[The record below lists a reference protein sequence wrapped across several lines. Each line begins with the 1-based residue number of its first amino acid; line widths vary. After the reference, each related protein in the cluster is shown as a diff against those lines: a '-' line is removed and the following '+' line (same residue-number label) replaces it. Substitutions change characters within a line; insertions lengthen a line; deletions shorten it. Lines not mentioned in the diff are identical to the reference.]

1 MKIHLIS
8 VLIILCYCCSSFAQV
23 EDPCAEDKRK
33 FCTDK
38 NPPEIQSCLLEQVKN
53 LSTICKEQVDRVSA
67 LRRSTGARGGG
78 GLSSFGGVS
87 GNFGL
92 MPSKQTVLSM
102 GGVFAP
108 ENDPSDISQKRVSLA
123 TPVWSNEKHST
134 SLSVGAGRI
143 DFNSKQL
150 FDGTTIETPEHLDRV
165 EIGGQYSQNL
175 GDKMWGGR
183 LSVGSASNE
192 VFHSFDEMILNANL
206 FYMPTVGP
214 GDQWIYTLFISNNN
228 PIANYVPIPGV
239 IYLHK
244 RERFTGLFGIPF
256 SSIQW
261 TPVDPWTLS
270 VSIMIINFNAEISY
284 GHRDQMQTFVGFS
297 SAQQSFLRA
306 ERIENEDRLFFS
318 EKRAFI
324 GVRSPITPKL
334 SGDIQFGDSFDRRLS
349 EGDSL
354 RDRKREVGMGRSWF
368 VGMNLN
374 YLF

>member
-1 MKIHLIS
+1 
-8 VLIILCYCCSSFAQV
+8 
-23 EDPCAEDKRK
+23 
-33 FCTDK
+33 
-38 NPPEIQSCLLEQVKN
+38 
-53 LSTICKEQVDRVSA
+53 
-67 LRRSTGARGGG
+67 
-78 GLSSFGGVS
+78 
-87 GNFGL
+87 
-92 MPSKQTVLSM
+92 
-102 GGVFAP
+102 
-108 ENDPSDISQKRVSLA
+108 
-123 TPVWSNEKHST
+123 
-134 SLSVGAGRI
+134 
-143 DFNSKQL
+143 
-150 FDGTTIETPEHLDRV
+150 
-165 EIGGQYSQNL
+165 
-175 GDKMWGGR
+175 
-183 LSVGSASNE
+183 
-192 VFHSFDEMILNANL
+192 MILNANL

-306 ERIENEDRLFFS
+306 
-318 EKRAFI
+318 FI